1 MNYTEIVLPY
11 RMKRVVLALG
21 AQSKSAI
28 CFAKDNSAWVSD
40 SGGELSDLGNF
51 KKFEKQI
58 KLLQKKFKIKPDVIA
73 CDLHPEYVSTRY
85 ALRMANDD
93 RRESRAK
100 SRGERRPKGIPGEV
114 EGRTTKIQHH
124 EAHVASCA
132 ADNNIKGRVIGVAFD
147 GTGFGRDGN
156 IWGGE
161 FFVGSVKEFK
171 RAAHLKYIPMPGG
184 EACIKEPWRMAF
196 SYLYGIHRGNL
207 KLLRRFLQ
215 LRLGQAVSCSDML
228 GQMIDKKINAPLVSS
243 MGRLFDG
250 VSALIGI
257 CSFAR
262 YEGEAAIRLEKIIEG
277 TRNSILPGCMASRRE
292 GKYSF
297 KYKNENDIVL
307 IDWEPVIRGIVK
319 DLKNNVKQPE
329 ISLKFH
335 NAICDMVKDTCNLLR
350 KKYKINKVC
359 FSGGVFQNKYLSRN
373 MKPMLEKEGF
383 NIYVHK
389 NIPTHDGGIALGQ
402 AVLAGA

>member
-11 RMKRVVLALG
+11 RMKKAVLALG

-28 CFAKDNSAWVSD
+28 CFAKDKSAWVSD
-40 SGGELSDLGNF
+40 PRGDLSDLGDF
-51 KKFEKQI
+51 KEFEKRI
-58 KLLQKKFKIKPDVIA
+58 KLLQKKFKIRPDIIA
-73 CDLHPEYVSTRY
+73 CDLHPEYAATKY
-85 ALRMANDD
+85 AYSL
-93 RRESRAK
+93 AK
-100 SRGERRPKGIPGEV
+100 SMGHRARG
-114 EGRTTKIQHH
+114 IQHH

-161 FFVGSVKEFK
+161 FFVGSIKGFK
-171 RAAHLKYIPMPGG
+171 RAAHLKYTSMPGG

-196 SYLYGIHRGNL
+196 SYLYGMYKSDM
-207 KLLRRFLQ
+207 KLFRRILQ
-215 LRLGQAVSCSDML
+215 FRLGQAVSCSDIL
-228 GQMIDKKINAPLVSS
+228 RQMIDKRINAPLVSS

-257 CSFAR
+257 CGFAR
-262 YEGEAAIRLEKIIEG
+262 YEGEAAIRLEEAIQDIERPIAG
-277 TRNSILPGCMASRRE
+277 

-297 KYKNENDIVL
+297 KYKNQDDVVL

-335 NAICDMVKDTCNLLR
+335 NAICDMIKDTCKFLR

-373 MKPMLEKEGF
+373 IKLVLEKEGF
-383 NIYVHK
+383 DIYAHK

-402 AVLAGA
+402 AVLAGV

>member
-1 MNYTEIVLPY
+1 MNHTEIILPY
-11 RMKRVVLALG
+11 RIRRSVLALG

-28 CFAKDNSAWVSD
+28 CFAKDNSAWVLN
-40 SGGELSDLGNF
+40 SGGGLSDLRNF

-58 KLLQKKFKIKPDVIA
+58 KLLQKKFKIRPDVIA
-73 CDLHPEYVSTRY
+73 CDLHPEYAATKY
-85 ALRMANDD
+85 AYSL
-93 RRESRAK
+93 AK
-100 SRGERRPKGIPGEV
+100 SIGCRVKG
-114 EGRTTKIQHH
+114 IQHH

-132 ADNNIKGRVIGVAFD
+132 ADNNIKGKIIGVAFD
-147 GTGFGRDGN
+147 GTGFGKDGN
-156 IWGGE
+156 MWGGE
-161 FFVGSVKEFK
+161 FFVGSVRGFE

-196 SYLYGIHRGNL
+196 SYLYGMHRGDL
-207 KLLRRFLQ
+207 KLFRHFLQ
-215 LRLGQAVSCSDML
+215 LRLGQAVSRSDML
-228 GQMIDKKINAPLVSS
+228 GQMIDKKINSPLVSS

-262 YEGEAAIRLEKIIEG
+262 YEGEAAIRLEEIMQGIE
-277 TRNSILPGCMASRRE
+277 RPIAK

-297 KYKNENDIVL
+297 KYKNENDVVL
-307 IDWEPVIRGIVK
+307 IDWEPVIGGVVK
-319 DLKNNVKQPE
+319 DLKNNVERPE

-335 NAICDMVKDTCNLLR
+335 NAVCDMIKDTCKLLR
-350 KKYKINKVC
+350 KKYKINKAC

-373 MKPMLEKEGF
+373 IKPTLEGEGF
-383 NIYVHK
+383 DIYMHK

-402 AVLAGA
+402 AVLAGV

>member
-11 RMKRVVLALG
+11 SMKRAVLALG

-40 SGGELSDLGNF
+40 SGGDLSDLGNF
-51 KKFEKQI
+51 KKFEEQI

-73 CDLHPEYVSTRY
+73 CDLHPEYAATKY
-85 ALRMANDD
+85 AYSLA
-93 RRESRAK
+93 
-100 SRGERRPKGIPGEV
+100 KGIGHRA
-114 EGRTTKIQHH
+114 EGIQHH

-161 FFVGSVKEFK
+161 FFVGSVNGFK

-196 SYLYGIHRGNL
+196 SYLYGMHKGNL
-207 KLLRRFLQ
+207 ILLRRFLQ
-215 LRLGQAVSCSDML
+215 LRLRQVVSRSDML

-262 YEGEAAIRLEKIIEG
+262 YEGEAAIRLEKIMEG
-277 TRNSILPGCMASRRE
+277 ASQLHSGQIGHPILQGRGASRRE
-292 GKYSF
+292 RKYSF
-297 KYKNENDIVL
+297 KYKNENDIML
-307 IDWEPVIRGIVK
+307 IDWEPVIGGIVK

-335 NAICDMVKDTCNLLR
+335 NAICDMIKDTCKLLR

-373 MKPMLEKEGF
+373 IKLVLEKEGF
-383 NIYVHK
+383 NSYVHK

-402 AVLAGA
+402 AVLAGV